1 MVSKSTAKVP
11 LFTFGVGILIGRNL
25 CLLKSSTSSI
35 GAPTI
40 GSTAAHA
47 SPSQSHLPDI
57 PESRQTTDLP
67 VEVRCNYHAPANA
80 TCEGIF
86 EYSPPNTNVTNAQ
99 EILRDE
105 ASKYRYGGDDRDLIF
120 FPEGFSTPE
129 ECIQQWKDNQI
140 KYKDNG
146 MSSWKEDTII
156 YETFFSSDQ
165 RFKTNGFYM
174 EIGAHN
180 GVRES
185 NSRFFDVCLNWKGLL
200 VEANSRNYLRMAK
213 LRPTAHHLCVAPS
226 CKEPSVVSFPLH
238 LFTQGRQNE
247 EGNLLDIHCEPLSW
261 SLEQL
266 GIRHVDFWSLD
277 VEGVERL
284 VLETVDFDSVQIDV
298 IMAESDNR
306 LADKDTSAEEV
317 RRFLKGKGYL
327 LLDQSIAV
335 YKSDVFLH
343 QKACSKYKFPECHG
357 QKSE

>member
-1 MVSKSTAKVP
+1 MMSKSKARVP
-11 LFTFGVGILIGRNL
+11 LLTFGVGILIGRNL
-25 CLLKSSTSSI
+25 CLLESSTLSI
-35 GAPTI
+35 EVPTI
-40 GSTAAHA
+40 SSAA
-47 SPSQSHLPDI
+47 SPPQLGKSQ
-57 PESRQTTDLP
+57 TAKLP

-86 EYSPPNTNVTNAQ
+86 EYSPPNTNLTNAM

-105 ASKYRYGGDDRDLIF
+105 ASRYKYPGDNRDLIF
-120 FPEGFSTPE
+120 FPEFSSPE
-129 ECIQQWKDNQI
+129 ECIQQWKDNQSN
-140 KYKDNG
+140 YKDNG
-146 MSSWKEDTII
+146 MSSWREDMII

-185 NSRFFDVCLNWKGLL
+185 NSRFFDICLGWDGLL

-213 LRPTAHHLCVAPS
+213 FRPSAHHLCVAPS
-226 CKEPSVVSFPLH
+226 CTEPSVVSFPLH
-238 LFTQGRQNE
+238 MFTQGRQNE
-247 EGNLLDIHCEPLSW
+247 KGNLLDIHCEPLSW

-298 IMAESDNR
+298 IMAESENR
-306 LADKDTSAEEV
+306 LAGKDTAAEEV
-317 RRFLKGKGYL
+317 RRFLVGKGYL
-327 LLDQSIAV
+327 LLDKSISV

-343 QKACSKYKFPECHG
+343 QKACSKYSFPEC
-357 QKSE
+357 K